1 MNEVNESEQE
11 QILFWQQGAIGFIR
25 LNRPKALNALTH
37 EMIFDIQKTLINW
50 AKDISIEAVIIDG
63 AGEKAFCAGG
73 DIVKL
78 YNNSPTNA
86 KQGQQYWYDEYQLN
100 ALIANYAKPYIAIM
114 DGITMGGGVGISAH
128 GSHRIVT
135 EKTMLAMPEVGI
147 GFLPDVGGTYL
158 LSRSPGKVGLYLG
171 MSGARMGAADA
182 IYAGF
187 DDNYIA
193 SDRLEDFA
201 NEMINGASPKEA
213 IKAFSTAPEEG
224 ALKNLQSKINLA
236 FGKDTVLEIV
246 SQLEKMSENG
256 DEWAIKTLKAIRRS
270 CPLSVA
276 AAFAAINNAKNLSL
290 IECLQ
295 AEYRFAHKALL
306 GTEFYEG
313 VRAAVID
320 KDRKPKW
327 QPATLEQ
334 VTPEMVRDILAPL
347 GKDEWQ
353 QEI

>member
-1 MNEVNESEQE
+1 MNEINEQD
-11 QILFWQQGAIGFIR
+11 QVLFWQQGAIGSIR

-37 EMIFDIQKTLINW
+37 EMIFDIQKALINW
-50 AKDISIEAVIIDG
+50 AKDSSIEAVIIDG

-78 YNNSPTNA
+78 YNNSPADA

-114 DGITMGGGVGISAH
+114 NGITMGGGVGISAH
-128 GSHRIVT
+128 GSHRLVT
-135 EKTMLAMPEVGI
+135 EETMLAMPEVGI

-158 LSRSPGKVGLYLG
+158 LARSPGKVGLYLG
-171 MSGARMGAADA
+171 ISGARMDAADA

-187 DDNYIA
+187 ADSYIS
-193 SDRLEDFA
+193 SDRLEDFT
-201 NEMINGASPKEA
+201 NEMINGASSKAA
-213 IKAFSTAPEEG
+213 IEKFSSKPDEG
-224 ALKNLQSKINLA
+224 TLKNLQDKIDLA
-236 FGKDTVLEIV
+236 FGKNSVLEIV
-246 SQLEKMSENG
+246 SELEKMSENG
-256 DEWAIKTLKAIRRS
+256 DEWAMKTLNAIRRS

-276 AAFAAINNAKNLSL
+276 AAFAAINNARNLSL

-320 KDRKPKW
+320 KDRSPKW

-334 VTPEMVRDILAPL
+334 VTPEMVHDILAPI
-347 GKDEWQ
+347 GENEWQ